1 MTAISNLSDV
11 MTSIASFL
19 AVVFM
24 FYKVTKRV
32 RCPCCEIETRDPD
45 RASDPVTPKS
55 PGVIQI
61 MLDKLTPRSK
71 RNKRKEVESA
81 DNDVTTM
88 PSQSAV
94 EMPPRRKK
102 GVTIGDVVV
111 V

>member
-1 MTAISNLSDV
+1 
-11 MTSIASFL
+11 
-19 AVVFM
+19 M

-71 RNKRKEVESA
+71 RNKRKEVESGDIEA
-81 DNDVTTM
+81 AITTSSH
-88 PSQSAV
+88 PTV